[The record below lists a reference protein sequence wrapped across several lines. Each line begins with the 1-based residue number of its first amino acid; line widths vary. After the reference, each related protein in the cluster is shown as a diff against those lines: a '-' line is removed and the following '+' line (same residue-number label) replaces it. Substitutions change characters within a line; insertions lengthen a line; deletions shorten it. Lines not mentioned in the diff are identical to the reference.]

1 MSPTICFNV
10 HNGTFAGWVGEAKG
24 VGGAVGVGGEGW
36 VVGGLGVGGGEAVKD
51 GIVPTGDIVVPA
63 QPGEVAP
70 AVADMG
76 TVCHALCPEQLHGQ
90 SRRIEHRAL
99 PYRSLVIHHR
109 AHAPQAVAHVPQM
122 RKRPSG
128 VRCRAVLDDPGDAF
142 GGIEAPDAAARI
154 AADLPVAAVERVVYH
169 RLAYGAYY
177 GVALGVDTHGSA
189 RTYRAK
195 LACHQC
201 PVRQVGR
208 KNAVVRPERR
218 CAILKLQ
225 CVTTH

>member
-1 MSPTICFNV
+1 M
-10 HNGTFAGWVGEAKG
+10 
-24 VGGAVGVGGEGW
+24 GVGGEGW
-36 VVGGLGVGGGEAVKD
+36 VVGGFGVGGGEAVED
-51 GIVPTGDIVVPA
+51 GIVPTGGVVVPA
-63 QPGEVAP
+63 QAGEVAP

-76 TVCHALCPEQLHGQ
+76 TVGHALGAEELHGQ
-90 SRRIEHRAL
+90 PRGIKHRAL

-109 AHAPQAVAHVPQM
+109 AHAPQAVAHIPQM

-128 VRCRAVLDDPGDAF
+128 GIRAVSDNRGDAF
-142 GGIEAPDAAARI
+142 GGVDAPAAAAQI
-154 AADLPVAAVERVVYH
+154 AADFPVAAIERVVYH

-201 PVRQVGR
+201 LVRQVGR
-208 KNAVVRPERR
+208 VNLVSHINKR
-218 CAILKLQ
+218 CVIWKSQYVAIHRFNDILIICCLCLQ
-225 CVTTH
+225 YNSRASRNHL